1 MGESN
6 FSSRPDR
13 VTQSPIDVTGMTVPA
28 PKKPA
33 PRGGKKTVPLSI
45 AIVALV
51 LVLALCAGTM
61 LFSYLIAGVVAE
73 QKAAEAMAS
82 FVPTNE
88 LTVVHENTAVLEN
101 TGYTY
106 TEEDRVVAVS
116 RAEQSV
122 VSVHLYTEKSIGQSQ
137 PDAYYSAGS
146 GVVWSGQSTTNPN
159 TTFSYIVTNYHVIES
174 FVNGVSTYITV
185 TTSAPT
191 EQVYE
196 ATLVGGDLFSDL
208 ALLRVST
215 ALPQAEKSSNAQV
228 SKGMSCI
235 AIGNPLG
242 IYGGSVTDGAIS
254 ALARDISLEGITQT
268 LLQFDAAVNSGNSG
282 GGLFDYNGRLVGIV
296 NAKTMGEGIEG
307 LGFAIPIDTV
317 KSIVS
322 QLITQGYVSGRP
334 LLGATLLEISQDT
347 DLTGIDDSFPGIG
360 DCILAMDRTS
370 IGAYGLYVT
379 ASNHAGL
386 QYGDYLYK
394 VNGEVITDMT
404 DVRRLLSQ
412 SSVGDVWQ
420 CEVKRLVRGSATP
433 QSVIVQI
440 TLTERTSA

>member
-6 FSSRPDR
+6 FSNRPDR
-13 VTQSPIDVTGMTVPA
+13 VTQTPIDVTSMTVPA
-28 PKKPA
+28 PKKAA
-33 PRGGKKTVPLSI
+33 PNSGAKTVPLSF

-51 LVLALCAGTM
+51 LVLVLCAGTM
-61 LFSYLIAGVVAE
+61 LFSYLIAGVVADN
-73 QKAAEAMAS
+73 KAAEAMAS
-82 FVPTNE
+82 FTPTSE
-88 LTVVHENTAVLEN
+88 LTVIHENTSVLEN

-106 TEEDRVVAVS
+106 TEEDRVIAVS

-122 VSVHLYTEKSIGQSQ
+122 VSVHLYTEKSLGQTR

-174 FVNGVSTYITV
+174 FVNGVSSYITV
-185 TTSAPT
+185 TTSSPT

-215 ALPQAEKSSNAQV
+215 ALPQAEKSSNAQI

-254 ALARDISLEGITQT
+254 ALARDITLEGITQT

-282 GGLFDYNGRLVGIV
+282 GGLFDYNGRLLGIV
-296 NAKTMGEGIEG
+296 NAKTMGEGVEG

-317 KSIVS
+317 KAIVS

-334 LLGATLLEISQDT
+334 LFGVTLLEISQDT
-347 DLTGIDDSFPGIG
+347 NLTGIDDAFPGIG
-360 DCILAMDRTS
+360 DCILAMANTS
-370 IGAYGLYVT
+370 IGEYGLYVT
-379 ASNHAGL
+379 ASNHASL

-394 VNGEVITDMT
+394 VNGEIISDMT
-404 DVRRLLSQ
+404 DIRRLLSL
-412 SSVGDVWQ
+412 SEVGDVWQ
-420 CEVKRLVRGSATP
+420 CEVKRLAYGSSTP
-433 QSVIVQI
+433 QSVVVHI
-440 TLTERTSA
+440 TLTERTAA